1 MSLWTRGCQL
11 AARCQPITI
20 AKRAAHKKASIQVE
34 LQEYVQGVGVA
45 GDIVAVR
52 PGLMRNVLYPAGK
65 ASYIKTY
72 QGPRNRQKEEQ
83 DKLSAAQQDK
93 ASSVKA
99 ARRREH
105 ATNLS
110 STLSSV
116 SILDFKRAVVP
127 DSINT
132 FGSVTADDLAG
143 KLKDEFGITVDKN
156 SVEFKDGRIKSLGE
170 HQVVIAG
177 HPVKV
182 VVSAA

>member
-1 MSLWTRGCQL
+1 M
-11 AARCQPITI
+11 
-20 AKRAAHKKASIQVE
+20 
-34 LQEYVQGVGVA
+34 
-45 GDIVAVR
+45 
-52 PGLMRNVLYPAGK
+52 
-65 ASYIKTY
+65 
-72 QGPRNRQKEEQ
+72 
-83 DKLSAAQQDK
+83 
-93 ASSVKA
+93 
-99 ARRREH
+99 
-105 ATNLS
+105 S

-143 KLKDEFGITVDKN
+143 KLKDEFGITVDKH